1 MLNFNW
7 IDFGC
12 MILNVLILYAI
23 MKKFLFGRVD
33 KVLATRKDEIEKQY
47 VDAQNQKDDAE
58 KLHKEYEKHLT
69 DIASER
75 EKVMQEASANATAE
89 YKKVLEEAQA
99 KAGDIIDKARKN
111 AELEKEKAKK
121 DQEAQIEELVLSVA
135 SKMIGGRNTEE
146 DNQKLYDN
154 FLTKAGSNE
163 AGGNK

>member
-1 MLNFNW
+1 MKPNFYQFSATSLQGKE
-7 IDFGC
+7 IDMKSYEGK
-12 MILNVLILYAI
+12 IVLVVNTASKCGL
-23 MKKFLFGRVD
+23 
-33 KVLATRKDEIEKQY
+33 TPQY
-47 VDAQNQKDDAE
+47 EGLE